1 MVWAP
6 VSQREVVIDVYVNSF
21 ATPMMCSWTEGGFG
35 TLPALSWSW
44 ALRFSG
50 FEYLCCCS
58 LEVSSPRTWMIWQG
72 SREFIVVPI
81 HAWTWRGI
89 KLAWSHRA
97 LWQNDSHV
105 HFVLDTD
112 TYPVCLMVMFTAN
125 YNNIK
130 TSKESHDGSFGPFP
144 HNIFSCCFVS
154 PTPQLQTRE
163 THNYRKMSCYLYS
176 VNLKVI

>member
-1 MVWAP
+1 MFLDWRGFRQTACAFLVMGAKICEVWI
-6 VSQREVVIDVYVNSF
+6 SLLLF
-21 ATPMMCSWTEGGFG
+21 AGGFFSRG
-35 TLPALSWSW
+35 TL
-44 ALRFSG
+44 
-50 FEYLCCCS
+50 
-58 LEVSSPRTWMIWQG
+58 RTWMIWLG
-72 SREFIVVPI
+72 SREFIVVPL

-89 KLAWSHRA
+89 KLAWFHRA

-112 TYPVCLMVMFTAN
+112 THPVCLMVMFTAN

-163 THNYRKMSCYLYS
+163 TLCLHS
-176 VNLKVI
+176 